1 MNEQPYIYG
10 NSSTRDYPLQN
21 YLPEYRPGIAE
32 SWLKETIPT
41 GSWIL
46 SPFGSSPQTSL
57 EAARAGFRVLLPVHN
72 PVLRFLIENLA
83 KPPSR
88 EDLNRALASL
98 ASSYK
103 GNERL
108 KPFILS
114 LYETDCPQCGAKTSA
129 LSFTWTKNTRELLT
143 KTCRCQTCGEETR
156 TVATAEDIAKAQK
169 FSDRSPIHARALTR
183 VSSPTDPIRVH
194 VENALGSYP
203 PRSVYALFSVLNKL
217 TGSELP
223 PDDLIY
229 LEILLLHAFQCCSHP
244 LAGTKVNS
252 PSNENAFDNTL
263 QELNVWYALEDALD
277 IWTLQTEPI
286 PTTLWPA
293 APPGK
298 GGICIFPGRA
308 KDLITEL
315 ENIPIQAILT
325 VFPRPTPSFWG
336 LSALWTGWLWGQEAA
351 APLRGVLSAG
361 NYDWNWITKAVENT
375 LAELGKVVP
384 GGVPVLG
391 LVPKADTIPLISAS
405 SAGLAAGLKLKNI
418 ALNPDQRLVQ
428 TQWVFPSERLSAAN
442 HESSREL
449 IRKAGYDLL
458 KKAGEP
464 LHNLLIHA
472 AGISSLAQAGYPDKA
487 EIVSAEDYFP
497 QLLRDFEENIA
508 YRQGF
513 LHFPEADSWWHLE
526 LELDPL
532 PLSDRVE
539 ISLVTLLIKEGDS
552 ISEKQLLKT
561 LAGEYPGLSTPRSRL
576 IQACLDSYGENR
588 SGHENTWVLKPNDQP
603 ASRFQDLEEIGN
615 ILREIGTKLG
625 FATREAPGPENTL
638 HLIWQEGNEVRE
650 TFFISVSGL
659 LHKIVTTKDG
669 SQGRQWMIL
678 PGSRAPLVAYKMN
691 QNPLLA
697 EMIRANW
704 QLVKFRHLRRL
715 SEQGDLTRENFQE
728 RFNLDP
734 FTSDSLQLL
743 LI

>member
-1 MNEQPYIYG
+1 MNDQPYIYG
-10 NSSTRDYPLQN
+10 NSSTRDYPLQDH
-21 YLPEYRPGIAE
+21 LPEYRPGIAE
-32 SWLKETIPT
+32 NWLKETIPT

-57 EAARAGFRVLLPVHN
+57 EAARAGYRVLLPVHN
-72 PVLRFLIENLA
+72 PVLRFVIENLA
-83 KPPSR
+83 NPPTR
-88 EDLNRALASL
+88 DELNSALASL

-103 GNERL
+103 GTERL

-129 LSFTWTKNTRELLT
+129 LSFSWAKNTRELLT
-143 KTCRCQTCGEETR
+143 KTCRCQTCGEETQ
-156 TVATAEDIAKAQK
+156 TMATPEDTAKARE
-169 FSDRSPIHARALTR
+169 FSDRSLIHARALTR

-223 PDDLIY
+223 AVDLIH
-229 LEILLLHAFQCCSHP
+229 LEILLLHAFQRCSHP
-244 LAGTKVNS
+244 LAGTNVQSSSSEEKTDE
-252 PSNENAFDNTL
+252 PL

-277 IWTLQTEPI
+277 VWTLQTEPI

-293 APPGK
+293 APPEK
-298 GGICIFPGRA
+298 GGICIFPGRV
-308 KDLITEL
+308 KDLITQL
-315 ENIPIQAILT
+315 DSIPVQAILT

-351 APLRGVLSAG
+351 APLRGVLSVG

-375 LAELGKVVP
+375 LAELGKVIP

-391 LVPKADTIPLISAS
+391 LVPEADTSSLISAS
-405 SAGLAAGLKLKNI
+405 SASLTAGLKLNNI
-418 ALNPDQRLVQ
+418 ALDPDQRLVQ
-428 TQWVFPSERLSAAN
+428 TQWVFPSERLSAAKP
-442 HESSREL
+442 ESSREL
-449 IRKAGYDLL
+449 IRKAGFDLL

-472 AGISSLAQAGYPDKA
+472 AGICSLAQAGYPDKA
-487 EIVSAEDYFP
+487 EIAAAEDYFP

-513 LHFPEADSWWHLE
+513 LHYPEAESWWHLE

-539 ISLVTLLIKEGDS
+539 ISLVRLLIKGGDS
-552 ISEKQLLKT
+552 LSEKQLLKT
-561 LAGEYPGLSTPRSRL
+561 LAGEYPALSTPRSRL
-576 IQACLDSYGENR
+576 IQACLDSYAEHSSGE
-588 SGHENTWVLKPNDQP
+588 EITWALKPNDQP
-603 ASRFQDLEEIGN
+603 ASRIQDLEEMGT

-625 FATREAPGPENTL
+625 YATREAPGPENTL
-638 HLIWQEGNEVRE
+638 HLIWQEGNAVRE
-650 TFFISVSGL
+650 TFFVSVSGL
-659 LHKIVTTKDG
+659 LNKIVTTKDG
-669 SQGRQWMIL
+669 SQGKQWMIL
-678 PGSRAPLVAYKMN
+678 PGSRAPLVDYKMN

-715 SEQGDLTRENFQE
+715 SEQGD
-728 RFNLDP
+728 
-734 FTSDSLQLL
+734 
-743 LI
+743 